1 MDPIFFF
8 FSKVL
13 SIFIYPFSLFF
24 LLGIYALL
32 KVKDRRSK
40 FIFSSLLLFL
50 YFFSNAF
57 IAAKLVASLEKN
69 YPPIEIET
77 LPEVD
82 VVVVLGGMIHTLA
95 IHPGRPELTDASDR
109 LVDAVRIY
117 KAKKAKKILF
127 TGGSGSLFA
136 GEIREADL
144 AEKIIL
150 GLGVPKSDLLL
161 ERESRNTRDNAV
173 ASANIIKTNHLSK
186 MILVTSAF
194 HMKRAEALFQK
205 EGLDFINFPTDYK
218 TPSFT
223 NPALELW
230 IPSPSYLEI
239 TSLAIKEW
247 VGIFAYRI
255 KGYL

>member
-1 MDPIFFF
+1 M
-8 FSKVL
+8 KE
-13 SIFIYPFSLFF
+13 
-24 LLGIYALL
+24 
-32 KVKDRRSK
+32 RRSK

-57 IAAKLVASLEKN
+57 IAAKLIASLEEK
-69 YPPIEIET
+69 YPPIEIQN
-77 LPEVD
+77 LPEAD

-95 IHPGRPELTDASDR
+95 IYPGRPELTEASDR
-109 LVDAVRIY
+109 LVDAVMIY
-117 KAKKAKKILF
+117 KARKAKKILF

-136 GEIREADL
+136 GDIREADL

-173 ASANIIKTNHLSK
+173 ASANIIKENKLTK
-186 MILVTSAF
+186 VILVTSAF

-205 EGLDFINFPTDYK
+205 QGLDFTIFPTDYK

-230 IPSPSYLEI
+230 IPSPAYLEI

-247 VGIFAYRI
+247 VGILAYRI